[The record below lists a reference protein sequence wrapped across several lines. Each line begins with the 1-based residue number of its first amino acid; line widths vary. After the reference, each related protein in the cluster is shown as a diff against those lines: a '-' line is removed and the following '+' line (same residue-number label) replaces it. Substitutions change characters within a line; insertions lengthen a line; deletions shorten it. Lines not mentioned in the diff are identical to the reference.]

1 MTLRFSKYL
10 AADLSLFVSLS
21 ITLSVTLSPCQFA
34 SMVSDDCHQMTLPV

>member
-21 ITLSVTLSPCQFA
+21 VTLSPCQLA
-34 SMVSDDCHQMTLPV
+34 GMVSDDCHQMTLPV